1 MPDQVERVMSVTAL
15 LLETRV
21 PLTLHDIHRRLK
33 GLYPE
38 NEAARRASF
47 ERDKDVMHLTGVPI
61 RQTYLAGDQAG
72 QTGYWIDRN
81 EYELQDLGLADDE
94 RRALQAALTAVH
106 IGADWT
112 DDANMK
118 IGGSLE
124 RAMLAWTAT
133 FETPDCLPLFYEAHT
148 QGRVVE
154 FTYND
159 RERRMQP
166 WGLLGRGGFWYVI
179 GWDVE
184 SREQRTYRVDRID
197 GAVRMGKEG
206 GFPRPDGF
214 DPSAA
219 FDAGVQSIGDE
230 GGASEATV
238 LVDASRAPG
247 VLRELGPEAVLEARP
262 DGAVVVR
269 VGCRNRLVFR
279 AWLLGLASHAE
290 VLGPDEVRTEII
302 AWLTSM
308 AGRQ

>member
-1 MPDQVERVMSVTAL
+1 MPDQVERVMSLTAL

-47 ERDKDVMHLTGVPI
+47 ERDKVLMHSTGVPV

-72 QTGYWIDRN
+72 QTGYWIERS

-106 IGADWT
+106 IGADWA
-112 DDANMK
+112 DDANVK

-124 RAMLAWTAT
+124 RAKLAWTAT

-148 QGRVVE
+148 QGRIVE

-166 WGLLGRGGFWYVI
+166 WGLLGRGGFWYAI
-179 GWDVE
+179 GWDIE
-184 SREQRTYRVDRID
+184 TGGQRTYRIDRID
-197 GAVRMGKEG
+197 EPVRLGDEG
-206 GFPRPDGF
+206 GYPRPDGF

-230 GGASEATV
+230 GGPSEATV
-238 LVDASRAPG
+238 LVDASRTPG
-247 VLRELGPEAVLEARP
+247 VLLELGPEAVLETRS
-262 DGAVVVR
+262 DGSVVVR
-269 VGCRNRLVFR
+269 VPCRNRLVFR
-279 AWLLGLASHAE
+279 AWLLGLSSHAE
-290 VLGPDEVRTEII
+290 VLGPQEVRDEII
-302 AWLTSM
+302 EWLTAL
-308 AGRQ
+308 AGRR